1 MSTVEKIQELKKS
14 RAALE
19 SSGKAARERISMV
32 LDPLSFV
39 EIGAFVNHRST
50 DFNMVSQDMP
60 ADGVV
65 TGYGTIQGRL
75 VYVYSQ
81 DASVMGG
88 AVGEMHA
95 RKIAKLYEKAL
106 EMGAPVIGI
115 LDSAGLRLQE
125 LTDALEGYGAIYQ
138 VKAKASGVIPQIT
151 VVAGMCAGGETLLPG
166 MSDFTFMLEKQS
178 KVFVSSPNAMEKG
191 TKEEDIAGAKVH
203 GAKSGMADFVCE
215 DEADCFAKV
224 RTLVDLLPANNA
236 EDAPVYED
244 MDDLNRVSEVL
255 DSIVP
260 EDGEGFDVRGV
271 IGELADNAI
280 FVETKADF
288 APGMVTGFV
297 RLNGGTVGV
306 VANNSAVEDG
316 ILTIAG
322 CRKAAGFV
330 AFCDAFSIPI
340 LTLTDTAGFAA
351 GVQEEN
357 GGLADAVSKMTFA
370 FASATAPKINVIL
383 RKAYGSA
390 YVTMN
395 SKHIG
400 ADVVYAWPTADIS
413 VMNSVSA
420 ARIMFAKDVEAG
432 ADLSEKAADFE
443 VLSSPYAAASR
454 GYIDD
459 IIEPALTRKHLLVA
473 LGMLIS
479 KRQEGPA
486 KKHGTIL

>member
-1 MSTVEKIQELKKS
+1 MSTVDKIQELKKS
-14 RAALE
+14 RAAVE
-19 SSGKAARERISMV
+19 SSGKAARERIAMV

-50 DFNMVSQDMP
+50 DFNMVSQETP

-65 TGYGTIQGRL
+65 TGYGTIEGRL

-88 AVGEMHA
+88 SVGEMHA
-95 RKIAKLYEKAL
+95 GKIVRLYEKAL

-125 LTDALEGYGAIYQ
+125 LTDALAGYGSIYQ

-151 VVAGMCAGGETLLPG
+151 VVAGMCAGGEALLPG
-166 MSDFTFMLEKQS
+166 MSDFTFMLEKKS

-191 TKEEDIAGAKVH
+191 TKEDDIASAQVH
-203 GAKSGMADFVCE
+203 GAKTGMADFICE
-215 DEADCFAKV
+215 SDEDCFAKV
-224 RTLVDLLPANNA
+224 RALVDMLPANNS

-255 DSIVP
+255 DAVVP
-260 EDGEGFDVRGV
+260 EDGAGFDVRGV
-271 IGELADNAI
+271 IAELADNAI
-280 FVETKADF
+280 FVETKADY

-297 RLNGGTVGV
+297 RLNGGAVGV
-306 VANNSAVEDG
+306 VANNSAVDDG
-316 ILTIAG
+316 VLTIAG

-330 AFCDAFSIPI
+330 TFCDAFSIPL

-351 GVQEEN
+351 SEQEEN
-357 GGLADAVSKMTFA
+357 GGLAGAVSKMTFA
-370 FASATAPKINVIL
+370 FASSTVPKVNVIV

-390 YVTMN
+390 YVSMN

-400 ADVVYAWPTADIS
+400 ADVVFAWPTADIS

-454 GYIDD
+454 GYVDD

-473 LGMLIS
+473 MGMLIS
-479 KRQEGPA
+479 KRQDSPA